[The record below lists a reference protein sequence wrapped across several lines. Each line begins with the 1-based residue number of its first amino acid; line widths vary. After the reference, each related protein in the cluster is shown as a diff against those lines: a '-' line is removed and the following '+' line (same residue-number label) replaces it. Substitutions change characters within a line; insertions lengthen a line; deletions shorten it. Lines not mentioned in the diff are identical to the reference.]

1 MRLLKLQ
8 LSRRVARNLRDLNIG
23 GIGMKGDGVKG
34 QVLKG
39 QSQHAGDE
47 RIVNHVVW
55 ARHTAV
61 NQDCQNQVDVKALT
75 GRGGLAAL
83 RQGVA
88 SLDAVAEKM
97 RHLSEQ
103 SKTVKGVGAYL
114 VVHQRSS
121 RGSVFLRWRQRLGAN
136 RHLSWDELEEI
147 ASMLPGDLRA
157 WCLRASREAQLLNEE
172 HLQLR
177 SKIKIARRSLEL
189 SEPHLYPRS
198 SFSS

>member
-1 MRLLKLQ
+1 MKLLLIPRVALKLC
-8 LSRRVARNLRDLNIG
+8 DLNNG

-34 QVLKG
+34 QVMKG

-88 SLDAVAEKM
+88 SLDAVADKM
-97 RHLSEQ
+97 RLLSEQ

-136 RHLSWDELEEI
+136 RHLNWEELEEI
-147 ASMLPGDLRA
+147 AANLPGDLRV
-157 WCLRASREAQLLNEE
+157 WCIRASREAQLLNEE

-177 SKIKIARRSLEL
+177 AKIKIARRALEV

>member
-1 MRLLKLQ
+1 
-8 LSRRVARNLRDLNIG
+8 
-23 GIGMKGDGVKG
+23 MKGDGVKG

-39 QSQHAGDE
+39 RSQHAGDE

-61 NQDCQNQVDVKALT
+61 KQDCQNQVDVKALT

-88 SLDAVAEKM
+88 SLDSVADDM
-97 RHLSEQ
+97 RRLSEQ

-121 RGSVFLRWRQRLGAN
+121 RGSVFLRWRQRLGTN
-136 RHLSWDELEEI
+136 RHLSWEELEEI
-147 ASMLPGDLRA
+147 ASNLPSDLRA
-157 WCLRASREAQLLNEE
+157 WCLRASKLAQLLNEE

-177 SKIKIARRSLEL
+177 ADIKIARRALEVA
-189 SEPHLYPRS
+189 EPHLYPRS
-198 SFSS
+198 SFST

>member
-1 MRLLKLQ
+1 MRLQQSQRAAQKLC
-8 LSRRVARNLRDLNIG
+8 DLNIG

-39 QSQHAGDE
+39 RSQHAGDE

-88 SLDAVAEKM
+88 SLDEVAEKM
-97 RHLSEQ
+97 RRLSEQ

-136 RHLSWDELEEI
+136 RHLSWEELEEI
-147 ASMLPGDLRA
+147 ASNLPGDLRA
-157 WCLRASREAQLLNEE
+157 WCIRASREAQLLNEE

-177 SKIKIARRSLEL
+177 SKIKIARRALEV

>member
-1 MRLLKLQ
+1 
-8 LSRRVARNLRDLNIG
+8 
-23 GIGMKGDGVKG
+23 MKGDGVKG

-39 QSQHAGDE
+39 RSQHAGDE

-61 NQDCQNQVDVKALT
+61 KQDCQNQVDVKALT
-75 GRGGLAAL
+75 GRGGLVAL

-88 SLDAVAEKM
+88 SLDAVADDM
-97 RHLSEQ
+97 RLLSEQ

-121 RGSVFLRWRQRLGAN
+121 RGSVFLRWRQRLGTN
-136 RHLSWDELEEI
+136 RHLSWEELEEI
-147 ASMLPGDLRA
+147 ASNLPSDLRA
-157 WCLRASREAQLLNEE
+157 WCLRATKLAQLLNEE

-177 SKIKIARRSLEL
+177 ADIKVARRALEVA
-189 SEPHLYPRS
+189 EPHLYPRS

>member
-1 MRLLKLQ
+1 MRQLKFLQ
-8 LSRRVARNLRDLNIG
+8 NRRVAQNLRDLNIG

-61 NQDCQNQVDVKALT
+61 NQDCQNLVDVKALT

-88 SLDAVAEKM
+88 SLDAVADKM

-136 RHLSWDELEEI
+136 RHLSWEELEEI

-157 WCLRASREAQLLNEE
+157 WCLRASRRPSYSTKNIFNCAQRSR
-172 HLQLR
+172 LR
-177 SKIKIARRSLEL
+177 AG
-189 SEPHLYPRS
+189 H
-198 SFSS
+198 